1 MLSKAMV
8 AAVANR
14 TSRVRM
20 TFLQLRDV
28 AKLGARKCPEHDM
41 AAKENNWGNRPKT
54 IGLKSNTDASKCPLW
69 PIAGIRPLFERKHQ

>member
-54 IGLKSNTDASKCPLW
+54 IGLKSNTECVEMSALANRGHS
-69 PIAGIRPLFERKHQ
+69 PIV